1 MYSVGIVGTGRIFK
15 KHFQAINKLSK
26 YFKLVAICDKKITNQ
41 NKNKS
46 HKRYPFFF

>member
-26 YFKLVAICDKKITNQ
+26 YFKLVAICDKKLQIRIKTKVI
-41 NKNKS
+41 KNFL
-46 HKRYPFFF
+46 FF